1 LKQRAILNSLRGDE
15 KRRRVQQ
22 RPGGAARLFSRVRM
36 ASDTIVSVA
45 PGWRQKPLVL
55 ATFQPTLPATLAVQS
70 VADMQK

>member
-1 LKQRAILNSLRGDE
+1 
-15 KRRRVQQ
+15 
-22 RPGGAARLFSRVRM
+22 M